1 MATRAVHL
9 EMVPTLKSGAFIQ
22 AYRRFCSKRNVV
34 PIEIFSD
41 NDGNFVAAKKGL
53 DKEVK
58 WQINL
63 QRASHQ
69 RGFYEVFFKIFCKIF
84 WTVATE
90 STLTKFD
97 LLTSVTEIEHI
108 LCNRPIT
115 NLPAN
120 LNDCNVLTPS
130 AILTESLSDV
140 SDSREFSKADTYHHS
155 WKKTRY
161 LANKLWDQWTKQ
173 YLQLLQP
180 KNEVVWCRAKLCNGR
195 FGADVGREDARRPVA
210 KGDCD

>member
-1 MATRAVHL
+1 MGRTDLIIGQSWVKCYVCTFNCMATRAVHL
-9 EMVPTLKSGAFIQ
+9 EMVPILKSGAFIQ
-22 AYRRFCSKRNVV
+22 AYQRFCSKRNVV

-41 NDGNFVAAKKGL
+41 NDKNFVAAKKGL

-58 WQINL
+58 WQSNL

-84 WTVATE
+84 RTVATE

-97 LLTSVTEIEHI
+97 LLTYVTEIEHI

-115 NLPAN
+115 NLSAH

-130 AILTESLSDV
+130 AILTES
-140 SDSREFSKADTYHHS
+140 
-155 WKKTRY
+155 
-161 LANKLWDQWTKQ
+161 
-173 YLQLLQP
+173 QLMFLIQGNSVRLTLIVIHG
-180 KNEVVWCRAKLCNGR
+180 K
-195 FGADVGREDARRPVA
+195 RP
-210 KGDCD
+210 DI